1 MTRASGRA
9 VRRKRVLRLLLNM
22 DTAAFPAEEPMMSAI
37 DRELGHA
44 FAVATIAWA
53 GLAGV
58 SPAQAQSQ
66 SQGAPGDASASMVQP
81 PQPPASGVNAHN
93 PDNMPVKRPT
103 KPTNDPIA
111 RRPPASAAHA
121 K

>member
-1 MTRASGRA
+1 M
-9 VRRKRVLRLLLNM
+9 N
-22 DTAAFPAEEPMMSAI
+22 TAAFPAEEPMMSAI

-44 FAVATIAWA
+44 FAVATVAWA
-53 GLAGV
+53 ALAGV
-58 SPAQAQSQ
+58 SLAHAQSP
-66 SQGAPGDASASMVQP
+66 SAPSNASASMVQP
-81 PQPPASGVNAHN
+81 PQFPASGVNAHN

>member
-1 MTRASGRA
+1 M
-9 VRRKRVLRLLLNM
+9 N
-22 DTAAFPAEEPMMSAI
+22 TAAFPAEEPMMSAI

-44 FAVATIAWA
+44 FAVATVAWA

-58 SPAQAQSQ
+58 GLAHAQSQ
-66 SQGAPGDASASMVQP
+66 SAPSNASASMVQP
-81 PQPPASGVNAHN
+81 PQSPASGVNAHN

>member
-1 MTRASGRA
+1 MNTIDRARGRA
-9 VRRKRVLRLLLNM
+9 
-22 DTAAFPAEEPMMSAI
+22 I
-37 DRELGHA
+37 
-44 FAVATIAWA
+44 AVAILGCA
-53 GLAGV
+53 GFAGV
-58 SPAQAQSQ
+58 SSTSA
-66 SQGAPGDASASMVQP
+66 QGAATDAGASMVQP
-81 PQPPASGVNAHN
+81 PEPPASGVNAHN

>member
-1 MTRASGRA
+1 MTR
-9 VRRKRVLRLLLNM
+9 
-22 DTAAFPAEEPMMSAI
+22 I
-37 DRELGHA
+37 DRTFMRALVSAMLAG
-44 FAVATIAWA
+44 T
-53 GLAGV
+53 GLAGWSV
-58 SPAQAQSQ
+58 AGAQA
-66 SQGAPGDASASMVQP
+66 AATDAGASMVQP

-93 PDNMPVKRPT
+93 PDNMPVKRPA